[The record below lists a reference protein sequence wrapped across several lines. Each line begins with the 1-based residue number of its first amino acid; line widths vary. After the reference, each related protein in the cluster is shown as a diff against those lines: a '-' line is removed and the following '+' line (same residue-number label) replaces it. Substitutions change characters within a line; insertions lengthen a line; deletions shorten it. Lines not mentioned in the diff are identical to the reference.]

1 MAHACSNNN
10 YQPHNHQQQHSWG
23 WDVAVRS
30 IQTGLFILKGA
41 AAAYFS
47 VDRGRFVAKTQKGQT
62 T

>member
-1 MAHACSNNN
+1 MPAPATITNPITISN
-10 YQPHNHQQQHSWG
+10 SILMVVA
-23 WDVAVRS
+23 VAVRS